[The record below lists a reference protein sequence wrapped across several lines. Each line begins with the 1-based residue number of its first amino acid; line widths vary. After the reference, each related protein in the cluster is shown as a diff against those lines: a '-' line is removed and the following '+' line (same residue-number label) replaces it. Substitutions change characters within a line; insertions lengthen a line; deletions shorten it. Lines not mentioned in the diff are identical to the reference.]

1 MSDKTHRI
9 VALVGGVLFAVAA
22 GLLQAHLG
30 ASVDKVCEGAMSVLG
45 ILGFGVTR
53 PVLGAKEVG
62 KEEPNVIRGQ
72 FGGEVK

>member
-45 ILGFGVTR
+45 LLGFGVTK
-53 PVLGAKEVG
+53 PLLAAA
-62 KEEPNVIRGQ
+62 PQPNNVIKGQ
-72 FGGEVK
+72 FGGDAK